1 MLFGKVGQGKS
12 SLGNFI
18 LRERRFETNLGLAS
32 VTGEAC
38 IGTTTFESVNL
49 RIIDTPGL
57 GDSEDIQSDEKAL
70 NEIGNGLY
78 LAVEDG
84 TPGVDAMFFVL
95 SVAERFGSDHEKI
108 IRYFEQMGEFWPY
121 VCVIFTNADRLG
133 SSTNEQQDGLDK
145 MISSPRC
152 PSKLKWLI
160 ENVEDRV
167 IIVNTQSK
175 DDIYYAETMEKV
187 MKIITTIGESTSG
200 RRYTNALFIQAL
212 DQLNEAKKRYES
224 AEARIK
230 FQETMISYLKEEIRR
245 YSSAFKEQAPG
256 IYRVTKYALKTGNNL
271 ATGLTKQEDFKSEL
285 ECFPGDAVVLTSRSV
300 AKPVSQLLPGDEVL
314 CFSATDGKIKQGRF
328 LAFIHY
334 NSKTKAF
341 FKKIHTEYG
350 VICITPNHLIFTVS
364 DGYKPIAIFAN
375 DIKIG
380 DKLLFTIDGHTT
392 KISHVTNIT
401 DEVKIGIYAPLTSE
415 GTAIVNNIFVSCY
428 ASYDNHSLAHL
439 SMQPLILYY
448 EHFKYVAKEGI
459 NVYAAFLFHVV
470 SIFKTN

>member
-38 IGTTTFESVNL
+38 TGTTTFQSVNL

-57 GDSEDIQSDEKAL
+57 GDSEDIQTDDKAL
-70 NEIGNGLY
+70 DEIGNGLY

-84 TPGVDAMFFVL
+84 TPGVDAMFFVV

-108 IRYFEQMGEFWPY
+108 IRYFERMGEFWPY
-121 VCVIFTNADRLG
+121 ACIVFTNVDRLG
-133 SSTNEQQDGLDK
+133 SSTNEQQNDLDK
-145 MISSPRC
+145 LISSKRFSP
-152 PSKLKWLI
+152 KLKWLI
-160 ENVEDRV
+160 ENVENRV

-175 DDIYYAETMEKV
+175 DEGYYIEIMEKIMEV
-187 MKIITTIGESTSG
+187 ITKIEHSTSG

-212 DQLNEAKKRYES
+212 ERLNEAKKWYES
-224 AEARIK
+224 SEARIK
-230 FQETMISYLKEEIRR
+230 FQENIIVDLQQQIVS
-245 YSSAFKEQAPG
+245 YSSSLKKEAPG
-256 IYRVTKYALKTGNNL
+256 IYRATKYALKTGSKH
-271 ATGLTKQEDFKSEL
+271 ATSLTKQEVFNSEL
-285 ECFPGDAVVLTSRSV
+285 ECFPGDAVVLTSGSV
-300 AKPVSQLLPGDEVL
+300 AKPVSQLLPGDKVF
-314 CFSATDGKIKQGRF
+314 CFSAKDGKIKQGQF

-334 NSKTKAF
+334 NSKTKTF

-364 DGYKPIAIFAN
+364 DDYKPIAIFAN

-380 DKLLFTIDGHTT
+380 DKLLVTIDGHTT
-392 KISHVTNIT
+392 KLSPVTNIT

-439 SMQPLILYY
+439 SMLPLILYY
-448 EHFKYVAKEGI
+448 EHFKSVAKEGI
-459 NVYAAFLFHVV
+459 NVYAAFLFNVV